1 MVFIKKINLFFLVFA
16 LALFIL
22 IFLMLIPYT
31 KTIIASAT
39 IAYIFYPLY
48 KKLLKLI
55 KNKSL
60 TSLFMLIIVFMIV
73 IVPLFLI
80 FANLISEGKRV
91 YSDFKS
97 QVIEVQTLN
106 FMEKLNLSERF
117 SFINFEKIIEQISAN
132 FQKVLFSL
140 TSKVL
145 TAIPNLLLH
154 LFIGLFAMFFFFK
167 DGEVM
172 ITKFKEILGL
182 PKHHH
187 DFLSKEVSDMVYS
200 TIYGNII
207 VALIQ
212 SIAALIGYFIFGV
225 KTPVLFGVLTFFV
238 SVLPYVGA
246 PLVWFPISA
255 LMIVEGLLFNS
266 PKFYNGIGLMLWGF
280 FIVSTID
287 NITKPK
293 IIGDKAKLHPLLVLL
308 GIIGGIRVFGFIGII
323 IGPVACALASAIIK
337 LQLKHSF
344 ELWLKE

>member
-1 MVFIKKINLFFLVFA
+1 VVFIKKINLFFLLFTVVVFIIFFVM
-16 LALFIL
+16 LF
-22 IFLMLIPYT
+22 PYA

-48 KKLLKLI
+48 KKLLKSI
-55 KNKSL
+55 RNRSL
-60 TSLFMLIIVFMIV
+60 ASLLMIV
-73 IVPLFLI
+73 IVFMFIIIPLFLI

-97 QVIEVQTLN
+97 QIIEAKTLN
-106 FMEKLNLSERF
+106 FIEKLNLRERF
-117 SFINFEKIIEQISAN
+117 SFINLDRIIEQISSN
-132 FQKVLFSL
+132 FEKVLFSL
-140 TSKVL
+140 TSKVI
-145 TAIPNLLLH
+145 TIIPNLLLH
-154 LFIGLFAMFFFFK
+154 LFIGLFSLFFFFK
-167 DGEVM
+167 DGEAM
-172 ITKFKEILGL
+172 ILKFKEMIGL

-212 SIAALIGYFIFGV
+212 AIAALIGYFIFGI
-225 KTPVLFGVLTFFV
+225 KTPILFGVLTFFV
-238 SVLPYVGA
+238 SILPYVGA
-246 PLVWFPISA
+246 PLVWFPISF
-255 LMIVEGLLFNS
+255 LMIVEGLLFDS

-308 GIIGGIRVFGFIGII
+308 GILGGIRVFGFIGII
-323 IGPVACALASAIIK
+323 IGPVICALTSAIIE
-337 LQLKHSF
+337 LQLKHDF
-344 ELWLKE
+344 QLWLKE

>member
-1 MVFIKKINLFFLVFA
+1 MLF
-16 LALFIL
+16 
-22 IFLMLIPYT
+22 PYA

-39 IAYIFYPLY
+39 IAYIFYPIY
-48 KKLLKLI
+48 KKLLKIL
-55 KNKSL
+55 KNKNW
-60 TSLFMLIIVFMIV
+60 TSMFMLLIVFIIV

-80 FANLISEGKRV
+80 FANLISEGRRV

-97 QVIEVQTLN
+97 QVIEAQTQNLI
-106 FMEKLNLSERF
+106 EKLNISEKF
-117 SFINFEKIIEQISAN
+117 SFINLDRVVEQTSSNFE
-132 FQKVLFSL
+132 KVLFSL
-140 TSKVL
+140 TSKAL
-145 TAIPNLLLH
+145 TIVPNLLLH
-154 LFIGLFAMFFFFK
+154 LFIALFSLFFFFR

-172 ITKFKEILGL
+172 ILKFKEIIGL
-182 PKHHH
+182 PKQHH
-187 DFLSKEVSDMVYS
+187 DLLSREISDMVYS

-207 VALIQ
+207 VSLIQ
-212 SIAALIGYFIFGV
+212 AIAALIGYFIFGI
-225 KTPVLFGVLTFFV
+225 KTPILFGVLTFLV

-293 IIGDKAKLHPLLVLL
+293 IIGDRAKLHPLLVLL

-323 IGPVACALASAIIK
+323 IGPVICALASAIIGM
-337 LQLKHSF
+337 QLKHGF
-344 ELWLKE
+344 DLWLK